1 MHPQRIKGT
10 IRMSDNSRQALVGAI
25 GGTYISLAVTDI
37 DELSVSNFALLSSGD
52 FANPMQAIER
62 YLKSIPRCPDKIGL
76 AIAGTV
82 HDTKAHMHHRPWTFT
97 RNDIRAVTGAEHV
110 MMVNDTEAVALALP
124 RLTEYDLVEVC
135 EGERILHGT
144 KAVIGSGTG
153 LGIAGLVWNGN
164 HWMPV
169 AGEGRF
175 VSLPAMRSGDF
186 DVRAAID
193 GDGIVSLEQLLS
205 GRGLVAVYEALAR
218 RNGGAAA
225 KLTAPQVTA
234 AGLSGE
240 DPVAREALD
249 VMGEWFGRVA
259 GDVALL
265 FGARGGVYLAG
276 GLAANIIPVLQT
288 ARFRDAFAGA
298 GGGRGAYLDKI
309 GVHVI
314 KMGAD
319 AGIKGAAVALSQ
331 VLPSRPIAGRHTVA
345 R

>member
-1 MHPQRIKGT
+1 MNE
-10 IRMSDNSRQALVGAI
+10 NSRQALVGAI
-25 GGTYISLAVTDI
+25 GGTYISLALTDI

-52 FANPMQAIER
+52 FSNPMQAIER
-62 YLKSIPRCPDKIGL
+62 YLKSVPRCPDKVAL
-76 AIAGTV
+76 AVAGTV

-110 MMVNDTEAVALALP
+110 MMVNDTEALALALP
-124 RLTEYDLVEVC
+124 RLTEYDLVEVV
-135 EGERILHGT
+135 EGERVLHGT

-153 LGIAGLVWNGN
+153 LGIAGLVWTGER
-164 HWMPV
+164 WLPV

-175 VSLPAMRSGDF
+175 VSLPALRSGDF

-205 GRGLVAVYEALAR
+205 GRGLVAVNQALRQHRGLPEA
-218 RNGGAAA
+218 
-225 KLTAPQVTA
+225 KMTAPQITT

-249 VMGEWFGRVA
+249 LMGEWFGRVA

-265 FGARGGVYLAG
+265 FGARGGIYLAG
-276 GLAANIIPVLQT
+276 GLAANIIPVLHT
-288 ARFRDAFAGA
+288 PRFREAYAGA
-298 GGGRGAYLDKI
+298 GGGRGAYLDRI

-319 AGIKGAAVALSQ
+319 AGIKGATVALGQ
-331 VLPSRPIAGRHTVA
+331 ILPTRPIAGRHTVS